1 MVELKQARVV
11 GSNLPISTKHSVEI
25 ASFIRGREVNKALQL
40 LESVVAMKVAVPFK
54 RYMHNVGHK
63 PGHVGPGR
71 YPEKAS
77 RAIILLLRSLIA
89 NAQQL
94 GMDTNSLY
102 VHTVMANQ
110 AARSYRGGRQRRRK
124 AKRTNMQIFAAERVV
139 DTKVSKTKSASPS
152 KIVAQPVVKVAE
164 QPKLDKGVKKA

>member
-1 MVELKQARVV
+1 MVELKVARVV

-25 ASFIRGREVNKALQL
+25 ASFIRGREVNKAIKL
-40 LESVVAMKVAVPFK
+40 LEQVIAMKVAVPFK

-77 RAIILLLRSLIA
+77 RAVVALLKSLIA
-89 NAQQL
+89 NAQQH
-94 GMDTNSLY
+94 GMDTASLY
-102 VHTVMANQ
+102 VHAVMANQ

-124 AKRTNMQIFAAERVV
+124 AKRTNMQIFAAERVAR
-139 DTKVSKTKSASPS
+139 SEKS
-152 KIVAQPVVKVAE
+152 
-164 QPKLDKGVKKA
+164 